1 MADILLSYERT
12 DRQRVAPIVALLEVR
27 GWSVRWEPSADA
39 REATE
44 REPAAAG
51 CIVAAWSIDS
61 VDSAAVLAVASHG
74 LARGILISVS
84 IDFSRPPRDLEEAPS
99 LTLTGWTGDASS
111 PRAQELLAAVGE
123 VLARAPAQ
131 PAVQPAAGL
140 DGNARPAIAQPA
152 ELADRTGPE
161 AASEPRSQP
170 LLEVDAEPEPQPA
183 PVLEA
188 DPEPE
193 PQPALALEADPEPEW
208 QPALA
213 LEDDPEPEFQRE
225 AAEADLG
232 FADRGPHLAREEEAA
247 QPVWVFPEEPEEE
260 DRTRPRLPPVL
271 LRERVQHPIPPDAR
285 PVSLARRSAAAA
297 VGIVAGLAIL
307 GAAGSLLW
315 MTGWPDGGSPPDSE
329 VSAVEVAPE
338 TIPKSAVTPPSPTQP
353 QETKPREA
361 KLQDA
366 KPQEAKPREARPHE
380 AKPQELPSTPA
391 ALPQD
396 KALEIEDLLGQVTP
410 RVEELLADARRLLR
424 SGDIGGARKVL
435 AAPETAHSGSL
446 TFLLAET
453 YDPNILPAALK
464 GTMANRERA
473 RALYSKARDLGDG
486 RAQGRLDALK
496 TSGWVPAAS
505 PRVAYLA
512 CPAGGI
518 PG

>member
-1 MADILLSYERT
+1 MRVRQLHNRRSLRTAQDLKLLPSH
-12 DRQRVAPIVALLEVR
+12 DRSQC
-27 GWSVRWEPSADA
+27 SKSM
-39 REATE
+39 
-44 REPAAAG
+44 
-51 CIVAAWSIDS
+51 
-61 VDSAAVLAVASHG
+61 
-74 LARGILISVS
+74 
-84 IDFSRPPRDLEEAPS
+84 PS
-99 LTLTGWTGDASS
+99 L
-111 PRAQELLAAVGE
+111 
-123 VLARAPAQ
+123 
-131 PAVQPAAGL
+131 
-140 DGNARPAIAQPA
+140 N
-152 ELADRTGPE
+152 
-161 AASEPRSQP
+161 RSRRLCLKP
-170 LLEVDAEPEPQPA
+170 ILSLNPN
-183 PVLEA
+183 
-188 DPEPE
+188 PEPE
-193 PQPALALEADPEPEW
+193 PQPALALEADPEPEP

-213 LEDDPEPEFQRE
+213 IEAYPEPEFQRE

-232 FADRGPHLAREEEAA
+232 SADRGPHLARHEEAA

-260 DRTRPRLPPVL
+260 DRTRSRLPPVL
-271 LRERVQHPIPPDAR
+271 LRERVQHPIPPDAP

-315 MTGWPDGGSPPDSE
+315 MTGWPGGGSTPDSK
-329 VSAVEVAPE
+329 VAAVEVEPE
-338 TIPKSAVTPPSPTQP
+338 TTLKSAVTPPSPAQP

-380 AKPQELPSTPA
+380 AKPQEMPPTPA

-473 RALYSKARDLGDG
+473 RALYRKARDLGDG
-486 RAQGRLDALK
+486 RAQDRLDALK
-496 TSGWVPAAS
+496 TSGWLPAAS